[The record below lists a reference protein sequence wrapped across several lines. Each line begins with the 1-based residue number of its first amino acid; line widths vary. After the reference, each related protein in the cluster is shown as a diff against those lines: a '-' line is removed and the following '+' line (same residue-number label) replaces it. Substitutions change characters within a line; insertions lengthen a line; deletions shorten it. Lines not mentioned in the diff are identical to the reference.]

1 MVFDIIR
8 CSSAEWST
16 LRWCHRGVGR

>member
-1 MVFDIIR
+1 MLNEL
-8 CSSAEWST
+8 SG